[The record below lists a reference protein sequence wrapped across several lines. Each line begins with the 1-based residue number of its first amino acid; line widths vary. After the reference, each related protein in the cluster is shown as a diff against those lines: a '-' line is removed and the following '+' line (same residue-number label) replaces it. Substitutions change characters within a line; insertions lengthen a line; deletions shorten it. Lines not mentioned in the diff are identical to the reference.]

1 MPLALLLGAGLS
13 PRVRGNRAR
22 AGTERQELGSIPA
35 CAGEPCPFQRVA
47 RGRWVYPRVCGG
59 TRRARA
65 IKDAIDGLSPRVR
78 GNPVADEVLT
88 INCGSIPACAGEPVP
103 HGRGVS
109 PGWVYPR
116 VCGGTVAMEHTLPA
130 MPGLSPRVR
139 GNPAARCGSP
149 SSSRSIP
156 ACAGE
161 PCICSGGDC
170 LTRVYPRVCGG
181 TPQRRKYRRRLQG
194 LSPRVRG
201 NPWPA
206 RWQAMVYW
214 SIPACAGEPSPPP
227 GQSQLPSVYPRVCG
241 GTGGCGT
248 GDCVPVGLSPRVR
261 GNPSAAPPP
270 SASPG
275 SIPACAGEPAAQ
287 NLHRPEAR
295 VYPRVCGGT
304 PHPRPPA
311 PQQPGLSP
319 RVRGNPQVLHRN
331 ILRLRS
337 IPACAEEPRT
347 PWRRKRWARVYP
359 RVCGGTCW
367 RRRRQ

>member
-47 RGRWVYPRVCGG
+47 RGRW
-59 TRRARA
+59 
-65 IKDAIDGLSPRVR
+65 
-78 GNPVADEVLT
+78 
-88 INCGSIPACAGEPVP
+88 
-103 HGRGVS
+103 
-109 PGWVYPR
+109 
-116 VCGGTVAMEHTLPA
+116 
-130 MPGLSPRVR
+130 
-139 GNPAARCGSP
+139 
-149 SSSRSIP
+149 
-156 ACAGE
+156 
-161 PCICSGGDC
+161 
-170 LTRVYPRVCGG
+170 VYPRVCGG

-304 PHPRPPA
+304 PHPSPPA